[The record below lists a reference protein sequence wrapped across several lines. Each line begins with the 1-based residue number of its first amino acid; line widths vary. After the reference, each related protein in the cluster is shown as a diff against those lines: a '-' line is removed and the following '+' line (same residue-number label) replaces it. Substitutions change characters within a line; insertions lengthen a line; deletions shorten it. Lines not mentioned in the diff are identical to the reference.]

1 MNTPKKTVISFPFI
15 LLAAVL
21 VAPPRYHTPARR
33 PPKSALQQNRTLE
46 MWARLACSNDKV
58 GLGLI
63 APVCLSTGRFRSA
76 TINGHHQTSPAD
88 PLRAQTRKSIS
99 PDGFSPREPQFR
111 IGRPHARFRQPEL
124 PADDIRTLDQCHT
137 LVKCDAP
144 RQPLAAK
151 AAIGGDHQPLGRDVF
166 ERLADQRGDMLCRLD
181 GGDAVI
187 DDADADLLIGLVLGE
202 ERQVPAVARPGP
214 PGSYWGSLFKR
225 RDDAHIRDYRIDIRL
240 GHAAKPRLASHRC
253 LKGSSVAR
261 HALSKRSLDLRI
273 GPFADP

>member
-1 MNTPKKTVISFPFI
+1 NSGTHDTATMNTPKKTVISFPFI

-88 PLRAQTRKSIS
+88 PRRAQTRKSIS

-137 LVKCDAP
+137 LVKRDAP

-151 AAIGGDHQPLGRDVF
+151 AAIGADDELILGDVF
-166 ERLADQRGDMLCRLD
+166 QRLADQRRNVLRRFNHRVAMVDHP
-181 GGDAVI
+181 
-187 DDADADLLIGLVLGE
+187 DADLLVGLDMLE
-202 ERQVPAVARPGP
+202 
-214 PGSYWGSLFKR
+214 
-225 RDDAHIRDYRIDIRL
+225 
-240 GHAAKPRLASHRC
+240 
-253 LKGSSVAR
+253 
-261 HALSKRSLDLRI
+261 
-273 GPFADP
+273 